1 MEEKKNVVKEEV
13 KEKEVKPKKSKKKII
28 ITIVAIVVIVLLL
41 IAAFIG
47 YHYSQLKILTEEVN
61 KLSTTEYINADGT
74 VKEDASVDMEIK
86 TKGSYAIVEKTLKDY
101 MNETIEVVKE
111 SSDVEKA
118 ISDLSGISSIDQIA
132 YDAPDFTETKQ
143 KIADARQKTLEYF
156 NKLKEKSNK
165 DNLLNAIDDK
175 NVGDYYKELY
185 KRLAIDEESSQN
197 LDSALS
203 ELESQEEIIEGVF
216 DYFSNIINYLSD
228 NKDAWVIEDGQ
239 VLFYNQ
245 AKLNEY
251 NTIVMQMPKLY

>member
-1 MEEKKNVVKEEV
+1 MWENVVKEES
-13 KEKEVKPKKSKKKII
+13 KDKEVKPKKSKKKII

-74 VKEDASVDMEIK
+74 VKEDALVDMEIK

-118 ISDLSGISSIDQIA
+118 ISDLSGISSIEQIS

-143 KIADARQKTLEYF
+143 KISDARQKTLEYF

-216 DYFSNIINYLSD
+216 DYFSNIINFLSD
-228 NKDAWVIEDGQ
+228 NKDAWVIENGQ

>member
-28 ITIVAIVVIVLLL
+28 ITIVAVVVIVLLL
-41 IAAFIG
+41 IAVFIG

-118 ISDLSGISSIDQIA
+118 ISDLSGISSIEQIS

-143 KIADARQKTLEYF
+143 KISDARQKTLEYF

-216 DYFSNIINYLSD
+216 DYFSNIINFLSD
-228 NKDAWVIEDGQ
+228 NKDAWVIENGQ

>member
-28 ITIVAIVVIVLLL
+28 ITIVAVVVIVLLL

-61 KLSTTEYINADGT
+61 KVSTTEYINADGT

-111 SSDVEKA
+111 SSDVENA

-143 KIADARQKTLEYF
+143 KISDARQKTLEYF

-185 KRLAIDEESSQN
+185 KRLAIDEESSQS

-203 ELESQEEIIEGVF
+203 ELESQEGIIEGVF
-216 DYFSNIINYLSD
+216 DYFSNIINFLSE
-228 NKDAWVIEDGQ
+228 NQDAWVIEDGQ

-245 AKLNEY
+245 TKLNEY
-251 NTIVMQMPKLY
+251 NTIVMQMPRLY

>member
-28 ITIVAIVVIVLLL
+28 ITIVAVVVIVLLL

-118 ISDLSGISSIDQIA
+118 ISDLSGISSIEQIS

-143 KIADARQKTLEYF
+143 KISDARQKTLEYF

-175 NVGDYYKELY
+175 NVGNYYKELY
-185 KRLAIDEESSQN
+185 KRLAIDEKSSQN

-216 DYFSNIINYLSD
+216 DYFSNIINFLSD
-228 NKDAWVIEDGQ
+228 NQDSWVIENGQ

>member
-143 KIADARQKTLEYF
+143 KISDAKQKILDYF

-165 DNLLNAIDDK
+165 ENLLNAINDK
-175 NVGDYYKELY
+175 DVGNYYKELY
-185 KRLAIDEESSQN
+185 KTLALDEESEQS
-197 LDSALS
+197 LDSALT
-203 ELESQEEIIEGVF
+203 ELESQEGAIESVF
-216 DYFSNIINYLSD
+216 DYFSNMINFLSD
-228 NKDAWVIEDGQ
+228 NKNVWKIEDGQ
-239 VLFYNQ
+239 LLFYDQ
-245 AKLNEY
+245 EKLNEY
-251 NTIVMQMPKLY
+251 NSLILNMPQID

>member
-1 MEEKKNVVKEEV
+1 MGSEMCIRD
-13 KEKEVKPKKSKKKII
+13 S
-28 ITIVAIVVIVLLL
+28 
-41 IAAFIG
+41 
-47 YHYSQLKILTEEVN
+47 HYSQLKILTEEVN

-118 ISDLSGISSIDQIA
+118 ISDLSGISSIEQIS

-143 KIADARQKTLEYF
+143 KISDARQKTLEYF

-203 ELESQEEIIEGVF
+203 ELESQEEIIEGVL
-216 DYFSNIINYLSD
+216 DYFSNIINFLSD

>member
-143 KIADARQKTLEYF
+143 KISDARQKTLEYF

-203 ELESQEEIIEGVF
+203 ELESQEGIIEGVF
-216 DYFSNIINYLSD
+216 DYFSNIINFLSE
-228 NKDAWVIEDGQ
+228 NQDAWVIEDGQ

-251 NTIVMQMPKLY
+251 NTIVMQMPRLY

>member
-1 MEEKKNVVKEEV
+1 MWENVVKEES
-13 KEKEVKPKKSKKKII
+13 KDKEVKPKKSKKKII

-143 KIADARQKTLEYF
+143 KISDARQKTLEYF

-216 DYFSNIINYLSD
+216 DYFSNIINFLSD
-228 NKDAWVIEDGQ
+228 NKDAWVIENGQ

>member
-1 MEEKKNVVKEEV
+1 MWENVVKEES
-13 KEKEVKPKKSKKKII
+13 KDKEVKPKKSKKKII

-47 YHYSQLKILTEEVN
+47 YHYSQLKVLTEEVN

-118 ISDLSGISSIDQIA
+118 ISDLSGISSIEQIS

-143 KIADARQKTLEYF
+143 KISDARQKTLEYF

-203 ELESQEEIIEGVF
+203 ELESQEEIIEGVL
-216 DYFSNIINYLSD
+216 DYFSNIINFLSD
-228 NKDAWVIEDGQ
+228 NKDAWVIENGQ

>member
-1 MEEKKNVVKEEV
+1 MWENVVKEES
-13 KEKEVKPKKSKKKII
+13 KDKEVKPKKSKKKII

-118 ISDLSGISSIDQIA
+118 ISDLSGISSIEQIS

-143 KIADARQKTLEYF
+143 KISDARQKTLEYF

-203 ELESQEEIIEGVF
+203 ELESQEEIIEGVL
-216 DYFSNIINYLSD
+216 DYFSNIINFLSD
-228 NKDAWVIEDGQ
+228 NKDAWVIENGQ

>member
-1 MEEKKNVVKEEV
+1 MWENVVKEES
-13 KEKEVKPKKSKKKII
+13 KDKEVKPKKSKKKII

-118 ISDLSGISSIDQIA
+118 ISDLSGISSIEQIS

-143 KIADARQKTLEYF
+143 KISDARQKTLEYF

-216 DYFSNIINYLSD
+216 DYFSNIINFLSD
-228 NKDAWVIEDGQ
+228 NKDAWVIENGQ